1 MAIKRDRGGTEFRG
15 VVMAGQ
21 WIKAKSVGVRFRQ
34 HPTRKHGVNFDRYF
48 VIRYKIDGKE
58 TSEGLGWASEGWTEK
73 KAAAVLADL
82 KANQTTGQGPT
93 TLAEKREIK
102 RQKELEKAEQE
113 RQQRLLE
120 EREQTTVLDYVFK
133 QYCESHSHKK
143 SLKSEMGLYA
153 NWIGPAI
160 GGKRLD
166 EIQLFDLERIR
177 KKMATA
183 GKAARSIQYVKAII
197 RQLYSYA
204 SIRSIHKGEPP
215 TQHFLKKQKLDNK
228 RQRYLS
234 PDEAKALLEAIL
246 PHSEQTH
253 NICLLSLNTGMRFG
267 EIASLLWQHVNVES
281 RSILVVDPKNG
292 ESRSAYM
299 TDAVIQMF
307 GKIKRGKPN
316 ELVFPARTGNKM
328 EAASKVFART
338 VDELGMNDGITDR
351 RMKVVFHSLRHSCA
365 SWLVNAGVELP
376 TIAKVLGHKSLEMT
390 ARYSHVNDTS
400 VRNAMR
406 TLDQQQ
412 EQDGRVVKIFNQR

>member
-1 MAIKRDRGGTEFRG
+1 MGEW
-15 VVMAGQ
+15 V
-21 WIKAKSVGVRFRQ
+21 SVGKYGLRYRE
-34 HPTRKHGVNFDRYF
+34 HP
-48 VIRYKIDGKE
+48 
-58 TSEGLGWASEGWTEK
+58 EK
-73 KAAAVLADL
+73 
-82 KANQTTGQGPT
+82 TTGVGRRKRPLRYYTSVYKWQGKVVTDAYGWEGEDFHNEDAIVEKALMLRQNRKAMTPPF
-93 TLAEKREIK
+93 TLRELIGE
-102 RQKELEKAEQE
+102 REQVLEAKAEQE
-113 RQQRLLE
+113 RQQRLKE
-120 EREQTTVLDYVFK
+120 ERERAIVLDYVFR
-133 QYCESHSHKK
+133 QYCESHSAKK
-143 SLKSEMGLYA
+143 SLKSEVGLYT

-166 EIQLFDLERIR
+166 EILLLDLERIK
-177 KKMATA
+177 KKMTTA
-183 GKAARSIQYVKAII
+183 GKAARSIQYVKAIV

-204 SIRSIHKGEPP
+204 SIRGIHKGEPP

-234 PDEAKALLEAIL
+234 PDEAKALLEAIR

-299 TDAVIQMF
+299 TDAVVRMF
-307 GKIKRGKPN
+307 VSMKRGKPN
-316 ELVFPARTGNKM
+316 ELVFPARTGGKM

-338 VDELGMNDGITDR
+338 VEELGLNDGITDR

-412 EQDGRVVKIFNQR
+412 EQNEEVVTLRSGNGKK